1 MAIPLLIPKCSRAW
15 KAVTF
20 APRIADVAI
29 GRDSN
34 FSLVRFVA
42 ASMVILYHELG
53 MTQTPGAIEPV

>member
-1 MAIPLLIPKCSRAW
+1 M
-15 KAVTF
+15 TF